1 MKPSLLTLALVSAFA
16 AAQAHTA
23 DDNANTQPETAAN
36 SETSSEQPAQ
46 AAQKLQNITIRA
58 TPFAQ
63 KMGTQ
68 RITSRQIATRP
79 HSNGTI
85 TGLMHDNPNVQFSN
99 ISGTSESAGEIA
111 PENVSFH
118 GEKFYNNNW
127 QIDGMNNT
135 DNSNPGAGAG
145 YQNSNDS
152 DMDGLPTAARSRFE

>member
-1 MKPSLLTLALVSAFA
+1 MITPTRSLKP
-16 AAQAHTA
+16 
-23 DDNANTQPETAAN
+23 QPN

-79 HSNGTI
+79 RGNGTI
-85 TGLMHDNPNVQFSN
+85 TDLMHDNPNVQFSN

-127 QIDGMNNT
+127 QIDGMSNT
-135 DNSNPGAGAG
+135 DNSNPSAGAG